1 MERFL
6 KKKKTSAQDDI
17 ASPSHEPDDPPA
29 QPHEPDDAPSQEQN
43 DALTHEGPAPNMWN
57 SSQAL
62 EEINWEEEIQS
73 DPGKRRSIDEY
84 PPNLRDVVRRKYLAK
99 PLCQPR
105 SYNFKTTTIGG
116 RERKFNP
123 DWFDEFGSWLEYSE
137 YKEKAYCF
145 CCFLFRRRDK
155 KEAGYAA
162 FVAKGW
168 SGWNKKHRLND
179 HVRDVNSVHNQAKR
193 DCDALLQQDQH
204 IYVAFNNQ
212 TNAAKKAHY
221 TRLNA
226 SIDVTRV
233 LLQQGLPFR
242 GHDESEESLNK
253 GNFKEFYAYTA
264 QQNPELRKV
273 VGPNAT
279 GNNKLTSSMIQK
291 DIAECFAKK
300 ILHSIL
306 EEIGD
311 GVFSLLVDES
321 RDVAGK
327 EQMAVVLRYAGKC
340 GSAKESL
347 VGLVHVKETTSK
359 YLKSAIDDLFVK
371 LSLSLKQVR
380 GQGYDGASNMRGEF
394 NGLQSLI
401 MRENNT
407 AYYVHCFAH
416 QLQLVVVAV
425 VRKHKWIGNFFDMIS
440 VLLNVVS
447 GSSKR
452 KDMIRDKYK
461 EQVRGA
467 LGCGV
472 LQSGTGLNQELALQR
487 PGDTRWSSHQ
497 RTLKSLIDLFPTFI
511 KLVEYLEE
519 QDRDDTNRRQACGLL
534 VYFQSFDFVFYLQLM
549 SNILAITNTLS
560 MALQRKNQDIVNAVH
575 CVQSTKDTL
584 NN

>member
-1 MERFL
+1 
-6 KKKKTSAQDDI
+6 
-17 ASPSHEPDDPPA
+17 
-29 QPHEPDDAPSQEQN
+29 
-43 DALTHEGPAPNMWN
+43 
-57 SSQAL
+57 
-62 EEINWEEEIQS
+62 
-73 DPGKRRSIDEY
+73 
-84 PPNLRDVVRRKYLAK
+84 
-99 PLCQPR
+99 
-105 SYNFKTTTIGG
+105 
-116 RERKFNP
+116 
-123 DWFDEFGSWLEYSE
+123 
-137 YKEKAYCF
+137 
-145 CCFLFRRRDK
+145 
-155 KEAGYAA
+155 
-162 FVAKGW
+162 
-168 SGWNKKHRLND
+168 
-179 HVRDVNSVHNQAKR
+179 
-193 DCDALLQQDQH
+193 
-204 IYVAFNNQ
+204 
-212 TNAAKKAHY
+212 
-221 TRLNA
+221 
-226 SIDVTRV
+226 
-233 LLQQGLPFR
+233 
-242 GHDESEESLNK
+242 
-253 GNFKEFYAYTA
+253 
-264 QQNPELRKV
+264 
-273 VGPNAT
+273 
-279 GNNKLTSSMIQK
+279 MIQK
-291 DIAECFAKK
+291 DIAECFAKQ

-327 EQMAVVLRYAGKC
+327 EQMVVVLRYAGKC

-359 YLKSAIDDLFVK
+359 YLKSAIDDLFAE

-467 LGCGV
+467 LGCGL

-487 PGDTRWSSHQ
+487 PD
-497 RTLKSLIDLFPTFI
+497 
-511 KLVEYLEE
+511 
-519 QDRDDTNRRQACGLL
+519 
-534 VYFQSFDFVFYLQLM
+534 
-549 SNILAITNTLS
+549 
-560 MALQRKNQDIVNAVH
+560 

-584 NN
+584 NDLRRNGWESVLGEAYAFGDKHEISKLEMEEQYVNPKKPRQKTGITNKHHYEMDCFNDVIDWLLQELDNRFNEKNSKLLICLAALSPKESFKDFNLEHLMDIARLYPKDFDDGELRDLTHHLRLYIADVRVDGRFSGINNICELSQKMVETKKHIVYPLVYRLVNLALVLPVATATVERCFSGMKIVKTFLRNRLGDDALNHNLICYVEKEEMRKVTNDAVIDHFEVMNERRG